1 MKIATTAWPTN
12 ETDPQRIAILDAA
25 DRLLAGTPQRSTG
38 NLSTVQLAV
47 EADVKY
53 WVVAQK
59 HPDLRDHFQQL
70 ARHARRTAAEFR
82 NNHDPFTQL
91 QRDHDA
97 LKKHC
102 TGLERLIHTY
112 AHVINELSSENQALR
127 EQVTSPCAT
136 ITPLG
141 NRKHSSN
148 VSVDRERYV
157 ES

>member
-1 MKIATTAWPTN
+1 MKTATTSWPTN

-25 DRLLAGTPQRSTG
+25 DRLLSGTHQRSTG

-70 ARHARRTAAEFR
+70 ALHARRTAAEFR
-82 NNHDPFTQL
+82 DNHDPFTQL
-91 QRDHDA
+91 QRDHLA

-102 TGLERLIHTY
+102 TGLEQLVRTY
-112 AHVINELSSENQALR
+112 GQVINELTLENKALR
-127 EQVTSPCAT
+127 EQAPSSHAT
-136 ITPLG
+136 VTPL
-141 NRKHSSN
+141 RARHQ
-148 VSVDRERYV
+148 DEP
-157 ES
+157 

>member
-1 MKIATTAWPTN
+1 MKTATTSWPAS
-12 ETDPQRIAILDAA
+12 ETDPQRIAILAAA

-70 ARHARRTAAEFR
+70 ALHARRTAAEFR
-82 NNHDPFTQL
+82 DNHDPFTQL
-91 QRDHDA
+91 QRDHLA
-97 LKKHC
+97 LKQHC
-102 TGLERLIHTY
+102 TGLEQLVRTY
-112 AHVINELSSENQALR
+112 AQVINELSLENTALR
-127 EQVTSPCAT
+127 ERATSPDAT
-136 ITPLG
+136 VIPL
-141 NRKHSSN
+141 RSHRQ
-148 VSVDRERYV
+148 D

>member
-1 MKIATTAWPTN
+1 MKTATTAWPTT

-25 DRLLAGTPQRSTG
+25 DRLLAGTPTRSTG

-70 ARHARRTAAEFR
+70 ARHACRIAVEFR
-82 NNHDPFTQL
+82 DNHDPFTRL
-91 QRDHDA
+91 QRDHQA

-102 TGLERLIHTY
+102 AGLEQLLRTY
-112 AHVINELSSENQALR
+112 AQVINELALESEALR
-127 EQVTSPCAT
+127 DQAPSRHAT
-136 ITPLG
+136 ITPLR
-141 NRKHSSN
+141 NRVHNGSISA
-148 VSVDRERYV
+148 E
-157 ES
+157 

>member
-1 MKIATTAWPTN
+1 MKTATTSWPTN
-12 ETDPQRIAILDAA
+12 ETDPQRIAILAAA

-70 ARHARRTAAEFR
+70 ALHTRRTAAEFR
-82 NNHDPFTQL
+82 DNHDPFTQL
-91 QRDHDA
+91 QRDHLA
-97 LKKHC
+97 LKQHC
-102 TGLERLIHTY
+102 AGLEQLVRTY
-112 AHVINELSSENQALR
+112 AQVINELALENKALR
-127 EQVTSPCAT
+127 EQATSPAAT
-136 ITPLG
+136 VIPL
-141 NRKHSSN
+141 RTHRQ
-148 VSVDRERYV
+148 D

>member
-1 MKIATTAWPTN
+1 MKTATTSWPTK
-12 ETDPQRIAILDAA
+12 ETEPQRIAILDAA
-25 DRLLAGTPQRSTG
+25 DRLLSGTPRRSTG

-70 ARHARRTAAEFR
+70 AYHARRTADEFR
-82 NNHDPFTQL
+82 DNHDPFTQL

-102 TGLERLIHTY
+102 TGLEQLIRTY
-112 AHVINELSSENQALR
+112 AQVINELSLENKSLRHEASEPTATILPLDRR
-127 EQVTSPCAT
+127 EQRQ
-136 ITPLG
+136 L
-141 NRKHSSN
+141 
-148 VSVDRERYV
+148 
-157 ES
+157 